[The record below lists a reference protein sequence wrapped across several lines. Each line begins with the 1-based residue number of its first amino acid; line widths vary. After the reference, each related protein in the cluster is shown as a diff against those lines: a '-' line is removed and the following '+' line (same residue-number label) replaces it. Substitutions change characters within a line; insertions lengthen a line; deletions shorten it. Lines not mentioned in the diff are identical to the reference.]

1 MGVGRNWP
9 CFAIHIREA
18 GQCYLLLDTRATDDG
33 EICVDCSDFISRT
46 LPPLV
51 AIPALGVQSRS
62 EVGWVVSES
71 PGLVCPSFAEVLVG
85 GEPPQGLAAFSEV
98 VGVEEGFEVFS
109 ELRVGLVVIA
119 PNGGFLEGAVHPL
132 DLTVGPGMVRLGEA
146 VLDTM
151 LAADAV
157 EHVQPVAGRRAG
169 TP

>member
-1 MGVGRNWP
+1 MNGNP
-9 CFAIHIREA
+9 LKATNEEA
-18 GQCYLLLDTRATDDG
+18 A
-33 EICVDCSDFISRT
+33 CS
-46 LPPLV
+46 
-51 AIPALGVQSRS
+51 LGVQSRS
-62 EVGWVVSES
+62 EVGWIVSES
-71 PGLVCPSFAEVLVG
+71 PGLVCPADVLVG
-85 GEPPQGLAAFSEV
+85 SEPPRGLEALSEV
-98 VGVEEGFEVFS
+98 VGVEEGFEVLS

-146 VLDTM
+146 VLDAM